1 LSDSKNTL
9 IKHAKIN
16 WSDQSEPFSTQF
28 ADVYFNTE
36 QGLNESLYVFLQG
49 NRLQQRWPEFSEPV
63 FAIAETGFG
72 TGLNFLMTCLA
83 FQRFQNSNP
92 SARLQR
98 LHFSSF
104 EKYPLNKEDLQK
116 ALQRWPSLTDF
127 IDPLIEQYPLG
138 LNGCHRIML
147 DKYNIT
153 LDLWFGDV
161 LDCLPSLYNY
171 QSGLFDCW
179 YLDGFAPSK
188 NPDMWNAQLFEKIAE
203 TCKIG
208 ATIAT
213 FSAAGFVRRALIAAG
228 FTMQKRKGYGKKRE
242 MLVGQIARTDSP
254 IKTHGQHYRN
264 SASSKNNEVAIIGGG
279 ISSACLSLA
288 LVKRGYKVTLYC
300 KDSSLAQGAS
310 GNQQGALYPLLNA
323 QHDSLSQLFANSF
336 LFTRNYVQQI
346 QQTSPFDCDLSGLL
360 QLYYDHSAANKLEK
374 ILDAQLPNGLVH
386 KCTTEQTEHI
396 ANLAIG
402 VPSLF
407 YPLGGWLSQQ
417 QMVESIFRQAQMRG
431 DLTVHFNQQLRAFSE
446 QDLSWDL
453 HFADKVVN
461 HELLVLTTAFNTLDF
476 TQCAALPLSAARG
489 QVSHIPTTEHLRDL
503 QVTLC
508 HEGYLTPVNKQQ
520 HCMGATFIR
529 HQTDLQFSQQEQT
542 ENKSKLAKCINKQ
555 WVDKIDIDHQDAN
568 VAIRCTTRDHFPYVG
583 AIPDYP
589 ASKVFYKDVQ
599 KTLPADNAPFH
610 KNLYML
616 TGLGSRGLCTA
627 PLLAE
632 MLAAQICREPLPFS
646 KDILEKMQGNRQWI
660 NYLKKGKPLSL

>member
-1 LSDSKNTL
+1 MSDSKNTL
-9 IKHAKIN
+9 IKHAKID

-49 NRLQQRWPEFSEPV
+49 NKLQQRWPEYTEPV
-63 FAIAETGFG
+63 FTIAETGFG
-72 TGLNFLMTCLA
+72 TGLNFLMTCLE
-83 FQRFQNSNP
+83 FQRFRNNHANAQ
-92 SARLQR
+92 LQR
-98 LHFSSF
+98 LHFTSF

-127 IDPLIEQYPLG
+127 SELLLTQYPLG
-138 LNGCHRIML
+138 LTGCHRITL

-153 LDLWFGDV
+153 LDLWFGDII
-161 LDCLPSLYNY
+161 DCLPSLYNY
-171 QSGLFDCW
+171 QGGLFNCW

-188 NPDMWNAQLFEKIAE
+188 NPDMWNVQLFEQIAK
-203 TCKIG
+203 TCKAN

-213 FSAAGFVRRALIAAG
+213 FTAAGFVRRALITAG

-242 MLVGQIARTDSP
+242 MLVGEVSRTEIQLKP
-254 IKTHGQHYRN
+254 HGQHYRN

-288 LVKRGYKVTLYC
+288 LLKRGYKVTLYC
-300 KDSSLAQGAS
+300 KDNSFAQGAS
-310 GNQQGALYPLLNA
+310 GNQQGTLYPLLNA
-323 QHDSLSQLFANSF
+323 QHDSLSQFFANSF
-336 LFTRNYVQQI
+336 LFTRNYIEQL
-346 QQTSPFDCDLSGLL
+346 QQTFPFDYDLSGLL
-360 QLYYDHSAANKLEK
+360 QLYYNQSATDKLDK
-374 ILDAQLPNGLVH
+374 ILDAQLPNELVH
-386 KCTTEQTEHI
+386 KCSPKQTDRI
-396 ANLAIG
+396 AKLDIG
-402 VPSLF
+402 LPSLF
-407 YPLGGWLSQQ
+407 YPFAGWLSPK
-417 QMVESIFRQAQMRG
+417 QMIESIFQQAQMQG
-431 DLTVHFNQQLRAFSE
+431 DLTVHFNQQLNAFSQ

-461 HELLVLTTAFNTLDF
+461 HELLILTTAFNTLDF
-476 TQCAALPLSAARG
+476 NQSAALPLSAARG
-489 QVSHIPTTEHLRDL
+489 QVSHIPTTEHLQDL
-503 QVTLC
+503 QVPLC
-508 HEGYLTPVNKQQ
+508 HQGYLTPVNEQQ
-520 HCMGATFIR
+520 HCMGASFIR
-529 HQTDLQFSQQEQT
+529 HQTDLQFSQQEQAD
-542 ENKSKLAKCINKQ
+542 NKLRLANSINKQ

-589 ASKVFYKDVQ
+589 ASKIFYKDIQ
-599 KTLPADNAPFH
+599 QMLPAGNAPFH

-646 KDILEKMQGNRQWI
+646 KDILEKIQGNRQWI
-660 NYLKKGKPLSL
+660 NYLKKGKTLPL